1 MTEDQARTKLKD
13 FLDKASHNHL
23 QRTLD
28 RISDTDDSKKLQCYI
43 RSSSN
48 SNLISSDNGEGSKNG
63 S

>member
-28 RISDTDDSKKLQCYI
+28 KISVTDVPKKLQCYMRDRGNEVRHKSRDDE
-43 RSSSN
+43 RS
-48 SNLISSDNGEGSKNG
+48 K
-63 S
+63 